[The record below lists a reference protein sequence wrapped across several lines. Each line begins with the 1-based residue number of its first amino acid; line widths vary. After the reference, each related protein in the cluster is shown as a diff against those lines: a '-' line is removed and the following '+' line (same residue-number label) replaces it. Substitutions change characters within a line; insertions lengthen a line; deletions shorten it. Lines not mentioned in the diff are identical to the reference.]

1 MVRFAKTVPMGL
13 KKTFE
18 HRFNPIGTMFA
29 KRTFTSF
36 KELGFFGEVIFDSRA
51 FEEVKVSGAIVL
63 PEHCEQVP
71 YGCFFKATVNT
82 IDVPPSVTYLG
93 SECFKNSKIKNLI
106 FRSKTPPK
114 RYGYW
119 EFLYAQ
125 IERIY
130 VPDESIE
137 LYRATSWDVK
147 LSFTPL
153 SEYQE

>member
-1 MVRFAKTVPMGL
+1 
-13 KKTFE
+13 
-18 HRFNPIGTMFA
+18 MFA

-51 FEEVKVSGAIVL
+51 FEEVNVSGIIVI
-63 PEHCEQVP
+63 PEHCKQVSN
-71 YGCFFKATVNT
+71 GCFLKATVNT
-82 IDVPPSVTYLG
+82 IDVPPSVTYLD
-93 SECFKNSKIKNLI
+93 STCFMNSKIKNLI
-106 FRSKTPPK
+106 FRSKIPPK

-137 LYRATSWDVK
+137 LYRAVDWGAK

>member
-1 MVRFAKTVPMGL
+1 
-13 KKTFE
+13 
-18 HRFNPIGTMFA
+18 MFA

-36 KELGFFGEVIFDSRA
+36 KELGFFEEVRFGSRA
-51 FEEVKVSGAIVL
+51 FEEVNVSGAIIMPGRCKAVSN
-63 PEHCEQVP
+63 
-71 YGCFFKATVNT
+71 GCFFKATVNT
-82 IDVPPSVTYLG
+82 IDVPSSVTFLD
-93 SECFKNSKIKNLI
+93 STCFMNSKIKNLI
-106 FRSKTPPK
+106 FRSKIPPK

-137 LYRATSWDVK
+137 LYRAVDWDGK
-147 LSFTPL
+147 LSFNPL

>member
-1 MVRFAKTVPMGL
+1 MVFKCC
-13 KKTFE
+13 
-18 HRFNPIGTMFA
+18 FNPIGTMFA

-36 KELGFFGEVIFDSRA
+36 KELGFFGEVIFGSRA
-51 FEEVKVSGAIVL
+51 FEEVNVSGSIIM
-63 PEHCEQVP
+63 PGHCKAVSN
-71 YGCFFKATVNT
+71 GCFLKATVNT
-82 IDVPPSVTYLG
+82 IEVPSSVTFLD
-93 SECFKNSKIKNLI
+93 STCFMNSKIKNLI

-125 IERIY
+125 IERVY

-137 LYRATSWDVK
+137 LYRAVDWGGK
-147 LSFTPL
+147 LSFNPL